1 MWPYEDKYVEYVEK
15 SGSFYAKTLEHT
27 DTPIKPFIKIEAAFQ
42 PSLGSHVRREVML
55 MQRILNPEQL
65 LSLLTTE
72 IPKEMRAPGTWMH
85 DALQLRDQWESK
97 LLRTSAWSPL
107 Y

>member
-1 MWPYEDKYVEYVEK
+1 MRYETRTRWT
-15 SGSFYAKTLEHT
+15 GSTGVGWESYDRAHTAGATPAEQELTLTTGESKGDPRH
-27 DTPIKPFIKIEAAFQ
+27 
-42 PSLGSHVRREVML
+42 
-55 MQRILNPEQL
+55 LNPEQL